1 MRKTV
6 ITKINL
12 INPTI
17 SNIQNKK
24 KNSNTN
30 PIQHNNNSS
39 NPKGDSIQGI
49 PLSYISFKSTQDK
62 GDIKLSLTAQR
73 LVDKAQEIA
82 KEYNHAEITP
92 YHIIEVAIDETIEK
106 YNEIAALE
114 DPVIEES
121 PISPFH
127 LLVNTFAKMDI
138 LENESNREYFIEETN
153 NLKNNVKNQMALLPV
168 QENVTKDRILPFSTQ
183 LQKGLADIG
192 SEISDYM
199 LLGTAFNTLTY
210 QGVNFPSEFLVGFQ
224 TLGLYKTNEEISNNH
239 LEVFDSRAID
249 MWNKLALGSN
259 LFVLTQNTE
268 DKKRIEAS
276 FINTIDSTK
285 HGNFNEENTYIYSI
299 SDDAE
304 PMTLIKEIEEIKSA
318 LQDNKL
324 IFIMDLDEMMTNFI
338 ESKGENAI
346 GYKAE
351 LFKLLSLPQDNV
363 KFIFLQNEKDN
374 FELMLIQPLKE
385 AFNNFINYNVP
396 PIQSYEVND
405 ILKKNKHLL
414 KDVKKPFKPD
424 AKEKTIILAEK
435 MEGAYPDKA
444 VELMKR
450 ISEYYGDEVSKISTK
465 DVDEFA
471 YIAGDIFKSNKKET
485 SIVYNTGKTLATYY
499 GKETTKKDIENI
511 VKQIKT
517 GRIGTKGYIISSR
530 DEEAG
535 AGKKHTAE
543 VIAGEAKIPIL
554 EVNTSDFALNDS
566 ENISFRVNSA
576 QNMSKIFA
584 DIKLAAKQNP
594 YKTAIL
600 FIENFEDLVFSDSY
614 YSGYKQAKTQL
625 TREMEKAM
633 TEDINILV
641 MGSTRED
648 YTEYIPL
655 FIKDFSQNIIVDSPA
670 FNKKSRKDVL
680 TNIIAKEKLPL
691 SYKTKSEKEDLIEKL
706 VKITE
711 YCSYVQI
718 KNLISKTQQIMLERD
733 KNKAGIGEFIEAY
746 LQLETGRTSQ
756 PEMPMYNKMAT
767 TSHECGHATNLE
779 IMNRLYESKGQP
791 WHKSRDIHFITLD
804 PRGNFLGAVFEGKTE
819 NTDYPF
825 EAMFSD
831 LVCSYGGYSC
841 EKLFFNMDGSSGI
854 SQDLVQATAAVQRA
868 IEYFGLGYY
877 TGKISNA
884 VKIKS
889 GVYNENVY
897 KDMNIILT
905 NAQIASDLITEG
917 YKGFNTWFTNKYSK
931 LIGTDNCMIDGDE
944 FRKQLT
950 SWIAS
955 QPAKIK
961 EELAI
966 IDDIILDIIKASKN
980 GKLYYQAK
988 KVIK

>member
-1 MRKTV
+1 M
-6 ITKINL
+6 IINKINL
-12 INPTI
+12 INPAR
-17 SNIQNKK
+17 NYFQKNK
-24 KNSNTN
+24 NYTTN
-30 PIQHNNNSS
+30 PVNNNG
-39 NPKGDSIQGI
+39 NITEDTDNLMHGI
-49 PLSYISFKSTQDK
+49 PASYITFKSRESDPEFK
-62 GDIKLSLTAQR
+62 YAISGQR
-73 LVDKAQEIA
+73 LLENAFNIVERFEH
-82 KEYNHAEITP
+82 KEVTP
-92 YHIIEVAIDETIEK
+92 YHIILA
-106 YNEIAALE
+106 
-114 DPVIEES
+114 S
-121 PISPFH
+121 
-127 LLVNTFAKMDI
+127 
-138 LENESNREYFIEETN
+138 IEETEEKLNYLAETKEPLEEGSVVSPLHMLVN
-153 NLKNNVKNQMALLPV
+153 NFAKKDVLVDPDEQEFFLEALSDLKNKTL
-168 QENVTKDRILPFSTQ
+168 EE
-183 LQKGLADIG
+183 LAKQPKFV
-192 SEISDYM
+192 SEPISDIDYSKNFKKTLKEIETEINDIM
-199 LLGTAFNTLTY
+199 LLGAAFNTLTY
-210 QGVNFPSEFLVGFQ
+210 EGVNYPGEFLIDFQ
-224 TLGLYKTNEEISNNH
+224 SLGLYKTSEEVNSYY
-239 LEVFDSRAID
+239 LENYDSKAID
-249 MWNKLALGSN
+249 IWNKLALGSN
-259 LFVLTQNTE
+259 LFVLSKNIE
-268 DKKRIEAS
+268 DKGRVVAS
-276 FINTIDSTK
+276 FINTINASK
-285 HGNFNEENTYIYSI
+285 HGNFNDENTFVYTI
-299 SDDAE
+299 SENAE
-304 PMTLIKEIEEIKSA
+304 PKALITEIEKIQNSDI
-318 LQDNKL
+318 QQKL
-324 IFIMDLDEMMTNFI
+324 IFIIDLDDMMPNLVEMKA
-338 ESKGENAI
+338 EGSLE
-346 GYKAE
+346 YKAE
-351 LFKLLSLPQDNV
+351 LFKLINLAQNNT
-363 KFIFLQNEKDN
+363 KFILLQNEN
-374 FELMLIQPLKE
+374 SNYQLMLTPQIKK
-385 AFNNFINYNVP
+385 AFNNFINYNIP

-405 ILKKNKHLL
+405 ILRKNKNLL

-424 AKEKTIILAEK
+424 AKEKAIILAGK

-444 VELMKR
+444 IELMRR

-471 YIAGDIFKSNKKET
+471 YIAGDIFKSNKQET

-554 EVNTSDFALNDS
+554 EVNSSDFALNDS

-648 YTEYIPL
+648 YTEYMPL

-791 WHKSRDIHFITLD
+791 WHKSRDVNFITLD

-854 SQDLVQATAAVQRA
+854 SQDLAQATAAVQRA

-889 GVYNENVY
+889 GVYHENVY

-917 YKGFNTWFTNKYSK
+917 YKDFNTWFTSKYSK
-931 LIGTDNCMIDGDE
+931 LIGTDNCMIDGDD

-950 SWIAS
+950 NWIAS
-955 QPAKIK
+955 QSTKVK

-966 IDDIILDIIKASKN
+966 IDDMILDIIKASKN
-980 GKLYYQAK
+980 GKMYYQAK